1 MKKTLRTVVASL
13 LLLVMLFSVSVTT
26 IFAAEDLSSIG
37 SGSTGSLDPITP
49 PTESSGNSLQLGWI
63 NVGYDDDSIDIVWNP
78 WFNSMLETMIES
90 PEKIQELSAILT
102 EGIEHLVLD
111 SLKEGMA
118 GGTGSDPNAPVINLA
133 NIDDLWNI
141 ALDAYLSKPENVA
154 EFGSDKTLAA
164 LAFFKEIL
172 NEDMSAE
179 ASRASNF
186 TNYVCGLVR
195 LAVTSGEISLD
206 NLKAK
211 FANGSDLKNKL
222 DDQIHDKIAE
232 YAKDFMIK
240 EVEGYI
246 AALQELEAGETLT
259 LDEVQKLVQNAAVE
273 HARGEVI
280 RYLNG
285 RHLNEEITDFD
296 VQISDFIAKESKKI
310 VSTVLGDYAA
320 IKKGTKSRYTA
331 GSPEDYAYLEV
342 DEYVKRAVD
351 NYVKALCGV
360 AIAEAEKTLLDGKF
374 KTELD
379 SMLKTALENEFDD
392 VVKYL
397 KNEITTAPDT
407 YDIFKAKIES
417 DFGVAIEDVPVSEIE
432 QKKADVVANVSENL
446 TSNDYDAIKDVLGDA
461 DALISELDETKLNSI
476 IETVDLDEVAEIVR
490 ASLDNDALKTVANSV
505 SSDKIVSFLTELVQ
519 TNGFDTAKLI
529 ASVEEKFDTITDDQ
543 YNTAYN
549 QLLGVDKDT
558 VEANLVDFEE
568 IIADGYDA
576 TLQDLELSTELDMS
590 DLLTYLQSITVNG
603 KAICTFD
610 GTSVKFNAAAVK
622 SLMQEIPMPEDIV
635 NMKDDDMKLEFAVN
649 IVTDFST
656 ANFNINLSVGSGYSD
671 VRRIAAALCELIQV
685 SRDDGKITLNIDFFD
700 NIYDVLCDFATSDKM
715 SPELRSEL
723 FGLMNLSFEELYD
736 YVSDI
741 NGLTFKK
748 YKSIVSAIDFEKV
761 LENFGIDDVK
771 NEQFVELLCKD
782 EEKFEEIRGK
792 LLDRFASVPESLK
805 SKTIFSLYDGN
816 GKFSYSNSL
825 TLSVRDVIAKLEG
838 IAPGLKNFTAILKGA
853 VGNKTFEADVEV
865 NVNVPKL
872 YSVTYVVTDPDTNEI
887 ITKTGL
893 LPEGISTRG
902 FFSPVE
908 EYDGKAVDRYNGF
921 VIEKWS
927 LTQDGEPVEAIIA
940 EDGVVLYATLEKVKT
955 AVTVYDNLGYVVN
968 GEVVYD
974 VNKSYVIE
982 AALVYSQNTH
992 TPELKYQWYKGT
1004 ELLEG
1009 ETEKTL
1015 ELIGEVK
1022 DSGEYWCKITI
1033 VSDGEIK
1040 NFTTN
1045 SVSAVLTVNP
1055 KPVNIADYGL
1065 EWNYDSNSPFVYD
1078 GSFHNVTLI
1087 PDTLIGANNKGLPS
1101 IRQASYTNIEKVNA
1115 GVYTARANF
1124 VFVNDADNSN
1134 YEFLNSDGT
1143 QSSAGFVECVWE
1155 IKPQEIVSTE
1165 DFVWSAEEGA
1175 KFTYEYGKI
1184 YSVTLSLP
1192 EKLTVESYTNDAATY
1207 AGSYT
1212 TTAKIKSNDPNYVWA
1227 GTNPTLNW
1235 SIEKA
1240 LFDLA
1245 NVTWSYNA
1253 EEPFVYNG
1261 EEQSVFVSEVPEDIV
1276 WLYTDNVQIGAGDYV
1291 ASAEPDPNNALNS
1304 QNYVFK
1310 GKVSDCEWSI
1320 GKQTVETLLELVWN
1334 YTEVFTY
1341 NGETHT
1347 VELTLPEAF
1356 DDRIVVNYTNNSA
1369 TDAGKYTATAELV
1382 ALDSDNFEVVG
1393 EENKIKFEC
1402 EWVINKAIADVSGIS
1417 FKDKTVYY
1425 TGEAFGIEIEGTLPF
1440 GVSVAYSDAVSEV
1453 GTYEMTATFVYN
1465 ENNFEPIA
1473 PMTATLNILPVYP
1486 IVNEFASTDSSGNVI
1501 VDIKAQHGIPS
1512 NYQLNVK
1519 DLSVQY
1525 YGYDFGNLFG
1535 YGTNGD
1541 VISVYDIHFAENGT
1555 ETPFNDVFSV
1565 RMLLPANFNGDIN
1578 NVRVVHI
1585 AENGELTDM
1594 EAMING
1600 DYVTFE
1606 TIHFSIYAIV
1616 EVVERVEK
1624 AEEFDFYSLIPYG
1637 IALLVVIILLII
1649 IIVVIK
1655 KKRKKNKPEEPESK
1669 EEPNPEEPEPEEPKP
1684 EAEAEAKSE
1693 PQAEEPVE
1701 EKPAIVIHESVEEIP
1716 AEPSSD
1722 DSEAALPPGEIVH
1735 VRCRSSFM
1743 SRLIQSEPPIQDYYT
1758 ILKNALLSYKGV
1770 KARMSFNFE
1779 SFNSGR
1785 VQCAKL
1791 NVKGKSF
1798 LVYLGLD
1805 LEEYNVNKYH
1815 FTDASDKPK
1824 FEKVPM
1830 MLKVKSDRSLK
1841 YALEL
1846 IDEVMKKN
1854 GFEKDPKFQEEDYH
1868 MPYETTAALAEKE
1881 LVKLILPQGV
1891 SLADGIKLVK
1901 MDVGALLDEAKTGD
1915 DDED

>member
-1 MKKTLRTVVASL
+1 
-13 LLLVMLFSVSVTT
+13 
-26 IFAAEDLSSIG
+26 
-37 SGSTGSLDPITP
+37 LD
-49 PTESSGNSLQLGWI
+49 
-63 NVGYDDDSIDIVWNP
+63 
-78 WFNSMLETMIES
+78 
-90 PEKIQELSAILT
+90 
-102 EGIEHLVLD
+102 
-111 SLKEGMA
+111 
-118 GGTGSDPNAPVINLA
+118 
-133 NIDDLWNI
+133 
-141 ALDAYLSKPENVA
+141 
-154 EFGSDKTLAA
+154 
-164 LAFFKEIL
+164 
-172 NEDMSAE
+172 
-179 ASRASNF
+179 
-186 TNYVCGLVR
+186 
-195 LAVTSGEISLD
+195 
-206 NLKAK
+206 
-211 FANGSDLKNKL
+211 
-222 DDQIHDKIAE
+222 
-232 YAKDFMIK
+232 
-240 EVEGYI
+240 
-246 AALQELEAGETLT
+246 
-259 LDEVQKLVQNAAVE
+259 
-273 HARGEVI
+273 
-280 RYLNG
+280 
-285 RHLNEEITDFD
+285 
-296 VQISDFIAKESKKI
+296 
-310 VSTVLGDYAA
+310 
-320 IKKGTKSRYTA
+320 
-331 GSPEDYAYLEV
+331 
-342 DEYVKRAVD
+342 
-351 NYVKALCGV
+351 
-360 AIAEAEKTLLDGKF
+360 
-374 KTELD
+374 
-379 SMLKTALENEFDD
+379 
-392 VVKYL
+392 
-397 KNEITTAPDT
+397 
-407 YDIFKAKIES
+407 
-417 DFGVAIEDVPVSEIE
+417 
-432 QKKADVVANVSENL
+432 
-446 TSNDYDAIKDVLGDA
+446 
-461 DALISELDETKLNSI
+461 SI
-476 IETVDLDEVAEIVR
+476 IETVDLDAVAETVR

-505 SSDKIVSFLTELVQ
+505 SSAKIVSFLTELVK

-529 ASVEEKFDTITDDQ
+529 ASVEEKFDTITDEQ

-549 QLLGVDKDT
+549 QTLGVNKDT

-568 IIADGYDA
+568 VIADGYDE

-603 KAICTFD
+603 KAIYTFD
-610 GTSVKFNAAAVK
+610 GSDANFQTAAIK
-622 SLMQEIPMPEDIV
+622 SLIKELPMPADIV
-635 NMKDDDMKLEFAVN
+635 NMEDDDMKLEFAVN

-656 ANFNINLSVGSGYSD
+656 ANFNINFSVGSGYSD
-671 VRRIAAALCELIQV
+671 VRRIAAALCELVQV
-685 SRDDGKITLNIDFFD
+685 SRDDGKITLNLDLFD
-700 NIYDVLCDFATSDKM
+700 NIHDVLCDFATSDKM
-715 SPELRSEL
+715 SPELRAEL
-723 FGLMNLSFEELYD
+723 FGLMDLSFEELYD
-736 YVSDI
+736 YVSDT
-741 NGLTFKK
+741 NGLTFEK

-761 LENFGIDDVK
+761 LENFGIDDVR
-771 NEQFVELLCKD
+771 NEQIVELLCKD
-782 EEKFEEIRGK
+782 EEKFEKVRGK
-792 LLDRFASVPESLK
+792 LLETFTSVPESLK

-816 GKFSYSNSL
+816 GKFSYSNSF
-825 TLSVRDVIAKLEG
+825 TLSIRAVIAKFEG
-838 IAPGLKNFTAILKGA
+838 IVPGLKDFTAILKGA
-853 VGNKTFEADVEV
+853 VGNRTFEADVEV

-872 YSVTYVVTDPDTNEI
+872 YKVSYVVTDPDTNEI

-893 LPEGISTRG
+893 LPEGITTRG
-902 FFSPVE
+902 FFSPME
-908 EYDGKAVDRYNGF
+908 EYDGKAVDRYKGYL
-921 VIEKWS
+921 IEKWS

-940 EDGVVLYATLEKVKT
+940 QDGAVLYATLEKIKT
-955 AVTVYDNLGYVVN
+955 ALTVYDNLGNVIN

-974 VNKSYVIE
+974 ENKSYVIE
-982 AALVYSQNTH
+982 ANLVYSQNTQ

-1004 ELLEG
+1004 ELLDG
-1009 ETEKTL
+1009 ETGKTL

-1033 VSDGEIK
+1033 VSDGELK

-1045 SVSAVLTVNP
+1045 SVSAVLIVTP
-1055 KPVNIADYGL
+1055 KPINIADYGL
-1065 EWNYDSNSPFVYD
+1065 EWNYDSKSPFVYD
-1078 GSFHNVTLI
+1078 GIFHNVTLI
-1087 PDTLIGANNKGLPS
+1087 PETLIGANNKGLPT
-1101 IRQASYTNIEKVNA
+1101 IRLVSYTNIEKINA

-1124 VFVNDADNSN
+1124 VFVNDADDSN
-1134 YEFLNSDGT
+1134 YEFLNTDGT
-1143 QSSAGFVECVWE
+1143 HSSGGFVECVWE
-1155 IKPQEIVSTE
+1155 IKQQEIESTE
-1165 DFVWSAEEGA
+1165 DFIWSVEEGA
-1175 KFTYEYGKI
+1175 KFTYEYGKTH
-1184 YSVTLSLP
+1184 SVTLTLP
-1192 EKLTVESYTNDAATY
+1192 EKLTVESYTNDVATY

-1212 TTAKIKSNDPNYVWA
+1212 TTAKIKSNDPNYVWV
-1227 GTNPTLNW
+1227 GVDPTLNW
-1235 SIEKA
+1235 SVEKA
-1240 LFDLA
+1240 PFDLA

-1261 EEQSVFVSEVPEDIV
+1261 EEQSVLVSGVPEDIV
-1276 WLYTDNVQIGAGDYV
+1276 WLYTDNAKIGAGDYV
-1291 ASAEPDPNNALNS
+1291 AVAEPDPNNALNS

-1310 GKVSDCEWSI
+1310 GKVVDCEWSI
-1320 GKQTVETLLELVWN
+1320 GKQTVETLLELAWN
-1334 YTEVFTY
+1334 YTDAFTY
-1341 NGETHT
+1341 NGEAHT
-1347 VELTLPEAF
+1347 VELVLPEEF
-1356 DDRIVVNYTNNSA
+1356 DDRIVVNYSNNSA

-1425 TGEAFGIEIEGTLPF
+1425 TGGEFGIEIEGTLPF
-1440 GVSVAYSDAVSEV
+1440 GVSVSYSDAVSEV
-1453 GTYEMTATFVYN
+1453 GKYEMTATFVYN

-1486 IVNEFASTDSSGNVI
+1486 IVNRFTSTDSSGNVI

-1541 VISVYDIHFAENGT
+1541 VLSVYDIHFAENGT
-1555 ETPFNDVFSV
+1555 ETPFNDAFSV
-1565 RMLLPANFNGDIN
+1565 RMLLPANFNGNIN
-1578 NVRVVHI
+1578 NVHVVHI
-1585 AENGELTDM
+1585 SETGELTDM
-1594 EAMING
+1594 GAMIDG
-1600 DYVTFE
+1600 DYVAFE

-1624 AEEFDFYSLIPYG
+1624 AEEFDLYSLIPYG
-1637 IALLVVIILLII
+1637 IALLAVIVLII
-1649 IIVVIK
+1649 IIIIVIK
-1655 KKRKKNKPEEPESK
+1655 KKRKKNKPEEPEAK
-1669 EEPNPEEPEPEEPKP
+1669 EEPNPEEPEEPKQ
-1684 EAEAEAKSE
+1684 EAEAEAEAEPEAEVE
-1693 PQAEEPVE
+1693 PQTKEPVE
-1701 EKPAIVIHESVEEIP
+1701 EKPTIVIHESVEEIP

-1722 DSEAALPPGEIVH
+1722 DSEAALPPSEIVH

-1901 MDVGALLDEAKTGD
+1901 MDVGALLDEAKSGD